1 MKNKTPKAAPYQ
13 TTTYLAVVVL
23 LVIVFVSVGYHFMVV
38 APSGVPDQS
47 DIMQEF
53 KANLQRWTERR
64 PVSARYVVDRHC
76 ACATELTEA
85 YVAMEERSEKTAEF
99 PPHIQDRFDGQYAVP
114 RDPVWIDELFDV
126 MRLAISDGTL
136 KSVNYD
142 FEFGYPSFVQL
153 QAGATNAT
161 GVEQFEI
168 RDFEI
173 IRIND

>member
-1 MKNKTPKAAPYQ
+1 MKSKTSKVSPSQ

-38 APSGVPDQS
+38 APSGVPDQPG
-47 DIMQEF
+47 ILREF
-53 KANLQRWTERR
+53 KANLQRWVERR
-64 PVSARYVVDRHC
+64 PVSARYVVDRNC
-76 ACATELTEA
+76 ACAAEISEA
-85 YVAMEERSEKTAEF
+85 YVALEERSKKTAEF
-99 PPHIQDRFDGQYAVP
+99 PPHVQDRFDDRDAVP
-114 RDPVWIDELFDV
+114 RDPLWIDELFDV
-126 MRLAISDGTL
+126 VRLAISDGTL

-142 FEFGYPSFVQL
+142 VEFGYPSFVQL
-153 QAGATNAT
+153 QAGAANAT